1 MTHPESEHGEAFVAY
16 VRARQA
22 PLLRSAALITGDPHR
37 AQDLLQDALIKLA
50 ARWERVREG
59 SPDAY
64 VRRVM
69 YRDNISRWRREG
81 REVPVAE
88 VADGMRPLGSTPPVD
103 PAARATGLDVR
114 RALPQLTDKQRV
126 VLVLRYYDDLS
137 ETQIAQ
143 TLGVSNGTVKSQA
156 HVALR
161 RLRELLPQ
169 AADALVGTE
178 ERR

>member
-1 MTHPESEHGEAFVAY
+1 MSDPGEAFVEY
-16 VRARQA
+16 VGARRTA
-22 PLLRSAALITGDPHR
+22 LLRSAVLITGDPHT

-50 ARWERVREG
+50 SRWERVGQG

-69 YRDNISRWRREG
+69 YHDNISRWRRQG
-81 REVPVAE
+81 REVPVGD
-88 VADGMRPLGSTPPVD
+88 VADGARPLGVADPVD
-103 PAARATGLDVR
+103 PSARVTGLDVR
-114 RALPQLTDKQRV
+114 RALAQLTDKQRL

-156 HVALR
+156 HAALR

-169 AADALVGTE
+169 AAEALVGSE
-178 ERR
+178 EPT

>member
-1 MTHPESEHGEAFVAY
+1 MTDPGAAFVAY
-16 VRARQA
+16 VHARRGA
-22 PLLRSAALITGDPHR
+22 LLRSAVLITGDPHT
-37 AQDLLQDALIKLA
+37 AQDLLQEALIKLA
-50 ARWERVREG
+50 ARWERIGEG

-69 YRDNISRWRREG
+69 FHDNISRWRRTR
-81 REVPVAE
+81 REVSVGEIGEGA
-88 VADGMRPLGSTPPVD
+88 RPLSGNVPVD
-103 PAARATGLDVR
+103 PATGITGLDVR
-114 RALPQLTDKQRV
+114 AALAELTDKQRA

-156 HVALR
+156 HAALR

-169 AADALVGTE
+169 AADALVGSE
-178 ERR
+178 ETT

>member
-1 MTHPESEHGEAFVAY
+1 MRHTDEDFASY
-16 VRARQA
+16 VRARQGA
-22 PLLRSAALITGDPHR
+22 LLRSAVLFAGDHHA
-37 AQDLLQDALIKLA
+37 AQDLLQDAFTKLA
-50 ARWERVREG
+50 LNWHRVRDG
-59 SPDAY
+59 HPDAY
-64 VRRVM
+64 VRTVL
-69 YRDNISRWRREG
+69 YRDSVSRWRRQR
-81 REVPVAE
+81 REVLRGDWADADRIHGAAEPLEPDAWLSGAE
-88 VADGMRPLGSTPPVD
+88 VRH
-103 PAARATGLDVR
+103 
-114 RALPQLTDKQRV
+114 ALQQLTAKQRA

>member
-1 MTHPESEHGEAFVAY
+1 MSDPDETFVAFVA
-16 VRARQA
+16 ARQPA
-22 PLLRSAALITGDPHR
+22 LLRSATLITGDPHR

-50 ARWERVREG
+50 ARWERVSQG

-69 YRDNISRWRREG
+69 FHDNISRWRKQG
-81 REVPVAE
+81 REVPVG
-88 VADGMRPLGSTPPVD
+88 VLVDGARPVGASDPVD

-114 RALPQLTDKQRV
+114 AALRQLTDKQRV

-143 TLGVSNGTVKSQA
+143 TLGISNGTVKSQA
-156 HVALR
+156 HAALR
-161 RLRELLPQ
+161 RLRELLPE

-178 ERR
+178 EVR